1 MEWSDIR
8 IFLALTRT
16 GTFGAAARS
25 LGVSHP
31 TVARR
36 LQTLEASLGQKLFQK
51 NTDGLTLTPEGTS
64 VLALAESMEETTL
77 TMERRLAGQTKDF
90 DGTLRVAASDWFGT
104 WLLPQV
110 TRRYAQAHP
119 RVSIELLTATRLYSL
134 SYREADLAFRVVPFT
149 EPDIIQRRLM
159 TLSFGIYASA
169 GTSVDQDSDG
179 TGLQI
184 IEDMPTGERYEA
196 GWLKQRLPNASSVFR
211 SNSRNVQAK
220 MCAEGIGLAVL
231 PRVIGD
237 RMEELK
243 RIEISAT
250 PPTRDL
256 WIGYHSDLK
265 RMHRLRA
272 FVDAAIAVLAVND
285 E

>member
-64 VLALAESMEETTL
+64 VLALAESMEETAL

-110 TRRYAQAHP
+110 TRRYTQAHP

-196 GWLKQRLPNASSVFR
+196 GWLKQRLPNARSVFC